1 MRRTNPIPGS
11 GGRCRAGTPNPP
23 RGQMRKTNPIWPGR
37 RHLMEEIVQN
47 EAKSEVSSFKFE
59 VSSAGSERSGRTYSD
74 CKLHTSHFKLPA
86 LRPGGRGCVQNEPNS
101 SIADWGQ
108 TCGRAVALRPAASD
122 PPRRLCKTNPISG
135 ARDTPLFHY
144 SIIPVFQ
151 AYGFCAK
158 QDGHDKSRSQANR
171 SSIAAQKSWSQ
182 PDLGT
187 FVVGVKQT
195 QFAGVAMGGKC
206 RQEKGLYGI
215 GAGNRRCKTKPICG
229 LRAGVGEW
237 VSATVCPGVADIGPQ
252 GNRIVDMDFAF
263 GVPRLRGSDWSFP
276 PEGGTPNL
284 PHQAGG
290 AHAIAPHRAPAAIA
304 LSLAGR

>member
-1 MRRTNPIPGS
+1 MR
-11 GGRCRAGTPNPP
+11 
-23 RGQMRKTNPIWPGR
+23 QTNPIWPAGARSRAGTPDPRSGRGQALQRTESCETNPISPGR
-37 RHLMEEIVQN
+37 RWLAAGIVQN

-74 CKLHTSHFKLPA
+74 CKLHSSHFKLPA

-158 QDGHDKSRSQANR
+158 Q
-171 SSIAAQKSWSQ
+171 
-182 PDLGT
+182 
-187 FVVGVKQT
+187 T

-206 RQEKGLYGI
+206 RPEKGLYGI

-304 LSLAGR
+304 LSPAGQ